1 MKIIKID
8 FWREDLNLKK
18 PYTISYETID
28 FVENIFLK
36 LNLKMELGVLELVR
50 LQNLSQVKI
59 LKNLFLF

>member
-8 FWREDLNLKK
+8 FWHEDLNLKK

-36 LNLKMELGVLELVR
+36 LNLKMELGELELVR
-50 LQNLSQVKI
+50 LQNLSQVKT
-59 LKNLFLF
+59 LKTLFLF